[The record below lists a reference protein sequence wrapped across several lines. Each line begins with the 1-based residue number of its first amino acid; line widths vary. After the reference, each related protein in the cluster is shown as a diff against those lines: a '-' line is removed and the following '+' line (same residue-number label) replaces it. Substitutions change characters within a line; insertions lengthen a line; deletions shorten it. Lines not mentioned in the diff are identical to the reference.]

1 MKLVDANVLIY
12 AINQSDPRHDEARD
26 WLDGAL
32 SESETVG
39 FSWGVLLAFIR
50 LVTKA
55 ALFPHPMTTDEA
67 VSAVRRWLDQPS
79 AVTVEPSSRHLDVL
93 SGLLA
98 QYGSGGNL
106 VSDAHLAALAVEHD
120 ATIVSYDQDF
130 SRFTGVRV
138 EAPRA

>member
-1 MKLVDANVLIY
+1 MLIY
-12 AINQSDPRHDEARD
+12 AINASDPRHDEARS

-32 SESETVG
+32 SESETIG

-55 ALFPHPMTTDEA
+55 GLFPSPMTTDQA
-67 VSAVRRWLDQPS
+67 ITVVRRWLDHPS
-79 AVTVEPSSRHLDVL
+79 AVIVEATSRHLDVL

-98 QYGSGGNL
+98 QFGSAGNL

-120 ATIVSYDQDF
+120 ATIVSSDKDF
-130 SRFTGVRV
+130 DRFTGVRV
-138 EAPRA
+138 EAPGAQ